1 MTFALPLMHNRFQ
14 MKNQY
19 DIFQIKNKGGG
30 YDEIKAKSAKYG
42 RMFSFICS
50 KDFRWN
56 MLLLGASS
64 TQDAGQVVKVVFIS

>member
-1 MTFALPLMHNRFQ
+1 

-19 DIFQIKNKGGG
+19 DIFHIKNKGGG
-30 YDEIKAKSAKYG
+30 YYEIKAKSSKYG
-42 RMFSFICS
+42 SMFGFICS

-64 TQDAGQVVKVVFIS
+64 TKDA